1 MPKRSEPQHTYE
13 SEIRDDWLDRLARF
27 NEHFGRFVR
36 DALGVLLIAAAL
48 MSFLAL
54 GGYTRGALLTPW
66 SDLLSLQFGW
76 GSYLVVLA
84 IGYVGFAL
92 LRRDSLAIGWGR
104 LFALELAAF
113 LTLGLLAALGGY
125 SLLRAEAGADGG
137 RIGWGLITLF
147 SWRIGQLWGTLLL
160 FVIWLLSLMTGF
172 GIWAVLERWLLRLAE
187 ENPAVETVTLP
198 KAEEETEIER
208 PKREPRKKPS
218 PALPPE
224 YRKSLRVSDGFASQ
238 DKKPS
243 SPRERDERLPSLS
256 ILLADQNA
264 RPDERTINQTAGMIE
279 KTLAEFGIVTT
290 V

>member
-1 MPKRSEPQHTYE
+1 MPKRPEPQHTYE
-13 SEIRDDWLDRLARF
+13 SEMRDDWLDRLARF

-66 SDLLSLQFGW
+66 SDLLSEQFGW

-104 LFALELAAF
+104 LFALELAAL
-113 LTLGLLAALGGY
+113 LTLGLLAALGGN
-125 SLLRAEAGADGG
+125 SLTRAVAGADGG
-137 RIGWGLITLF
+137 RIGWGLFTLF
-147 SWRIGQLWGTLLL
+147 SWRIGQFWGTLLL
-160 FVIWLLSLMTGF
+160 FAMWLLSLMTGF
-172 GIWAVLERWLLRLAE
+172 GIWALLERWLLRLAE
-187 ENPAVETVTLP
+187 EQPPLETAAQP
-198 KAEEETEIER
+198 KAEEETPVER
-208 PKREPRKKPS
+208 PRREPRKKTS
-218 PALPPE
+218 TLPPE
-224 YRKSLRVSDGFASQ
+224 YRKSLRVSEHQ
-238 DKKPS
+238 DKKPAT
-243 SPRERDERLPSLS
+243 PRERDERLPSLS

-279 KTLAEFGIVTT
+279 KTLGEF
-290 V
+290 